1 MKNTFSEYQPPNT
14 TVVRQLWEK
23 AIFVFDTNVLLNLYR
38 YSKKTSDEFIQI
50 IANLNNR
57 IWVPF
62 QVGLEFNKNRLT
74 VLSDQKKNYIAFKKK
89 MHDLIGEIENKN
101 RNPFFSETLTEK
113 LITIK
118 DDFETEISQK
128 INDYNDSLISDP
140 MLGKINSAFENKVGN
155 YFSADE
161 IIKIQ
166 KEGEKRYKNKIPP
179 GYCDIKKP
187 ENERFG
193 DLLIWKQTIQK
204 SKESGIDVIFVLD
217 DRKEDWWFEH
227 QGKTIS
233 PRPELLKEFR
243 TETGNNIHFYKPF
256 QFLKY
261 SNKYLNSAVN
271 EDVIEEVKHYK
282 EQLVIHDNFIQID
295 LALQGDLKDF
305 NLFYNEMKNNG
316 YNVFAESNNSNDI
329 HYLNI
334 NLPNIP
340 DLERRLNSK
349 YISNLSAYNMSLIDR
364 ESNIDGLVK
373 SQNQLRC

>member
-1 MKNTFSEYQPPNT
+1 MKNTFSEYQPPND
-14 TVVRQLWEK
+14 TVVRQLWEN
-23 AIFVFDTNVLLNLYR
+23 ATFIFDTNVLLNLYR
-38 YSKKTSDEFIQI
+38 YSKNTSDKFIQI
-50 IANLNNR
+50 ISNLNSR

-118 DDFETEISQK
+118 NDFETEISQK
-128 INDYNDSLISDP
+128 IKYYNDSFISDP

-155 YFSADE
+155 CFSADD

-204 SKESGIDVIFVLD
+204 SKESKIDVIFVLD

-243 TETGNNIHFYKPF
+243 TETGKNIHFYKPF

-261 SNKYLNSAVN
+261 SNKYLNSAIN

-282 EQLVIHDNFIQID
+282 EQIVIHDNLIQID
-295 LALQGDLKDF
+295 LTLQGDLEDF
-305 NLFYNEMKNNG
+305 NLFFNEMKNTG

-334 NLPNIP
+334 TLPNIP

-349 YISNLSAYNMSLIDR
+349 YISNLSAYNMSLIGYR
-364 ESNIDGLVK
+364 HKAGQFVK
-373 SQNQLRC
+373 STP